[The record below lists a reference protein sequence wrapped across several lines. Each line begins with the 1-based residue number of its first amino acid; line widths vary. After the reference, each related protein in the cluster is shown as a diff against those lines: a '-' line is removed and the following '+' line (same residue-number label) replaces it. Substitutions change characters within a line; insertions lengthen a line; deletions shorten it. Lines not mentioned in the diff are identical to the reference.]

1 MGQPGAGGQG
11 WAWVLPDLSF
21 RKDSP
26 GNTTTCSPENDST
39 KPESEQT
46 FAALVRNRQSLILIL
61 KVFFS
66 PRDGGG
72 GARGGGARDNSE
84 S

>member
-61 KVFFS
+61 KVFFFS
-66 PRDGGG
+66 PGRG
-72 GARGGGARDNSE
+72 RGGTGRGRAG
-84 S
+84 